1 MNPSTL
7 ARLESELAEIFR
19 NTPTGLTGNTQLAP
33 PKKPAAWNAMTHGLT
48 AQNVILTAE
57 ELPLY
62 AKMGLD
68 FMRAC
73 EPVGVREIGNAQ
85 LMFEGRWR
93 LHRILSIESDL
104 LVVSPPREDDPVVRS
119 RSQNRGRQVNAFREE
134 ARNIELISRY
144 ETRIVRNGARL
155 NAELKELQKDRAI
168 QSPDLGFDLAFNEAN
183 NEAIA
188 WYKRLVA
195 VSEKL
200 AKAKQEYEDYEASQ
214 RAAAAEKDRNS
225 VKATEEPET
234 DSAAAPGSSDSFR
247 KMRPRATAPV
257 APDAPAKADQQRN
270 FTGASLW
277 GPDKIAA

>member
-19 NTPTGLTGNTQLAP
+19 NTPTGLTSNAQLAP

-48 AQNVILTAE
+48 AQNIILTAE

-73 EPVGVREIGNAQ
+73 KPVGVREIGNAQ

-93 LHRILSIESDL
+93 LHRILAIESDL

-155 NAELKELQKDRAI
+155 NAELKELQRDRAG
-168 QSPDLGFDLAFNEAN
+168 QTPDLGFDQPSDESN

-188 WYKRLVA
+188 WYMRLVA
-195 VSEKL
+195 VSETL
-200 AKAKQEYEDYEASQ
+200 AKAKQEYEDYEAAQ
-214 RAAAAEKDRNS
+214 RAAAEENTNAAE
-225 VKATEEPET
+225 TEQT
-234 DSAAAPGSSDSFR
+234 QTAAASTSPSDSFR
-247 KMRPRATAPV
+247 KMRPRLTAPI
-257 APDAPAKADQQRN
+257 APDASVGAKQWRP
-270 FTGASLW
+270 FTDESTW
-277 GPDKIAA
+277 GPDKVAA